1 MNAGGAA
8 FYGPDEVRDLLDY
21 PGCID
26 AVRSAMSALSWS
38 KAEQPLRTIIPLGPG
53 ELFGL
58 MPGTYALRG
67 LFGAKLVSVFNDPDR
82 PGHLTHRGVVVLFDR
97 ADGGI
102 RCIAD
107 AGAVTDIRTACAS
120 AAATDAMARRDSRV
134 LAIFGTGAQA
144 RSHIRALLHVRPIGR
159 IVIWGRS
166 ARRARELEEWAARE
180 TGLEAFSTTDGKAAA
195 ADADIICTVTAAAEP
210 ILLGD
215 WVSPGTHV
223 NLVGSSHLG
232 PTETDNSLVARS
244 RYVADSRASALAA
257 AAEFAAAKA
266 AGIVDDSHI
275 AGEIG
280 DVLLDRIPGRT
291 DAGEVTLYKSL
302 GHVMQDLAS
311 AAYVDERARGRNTS

>member
-1 MNAGGAA
+1 MSA
-8 FYGPDEVRDLLDY
+8 FYTADEDRDLLDY

-26 AVRSAMSALSWS
+26 AIRSAMSALSWS
-38 KAEQPLRTIIPLGPG
+38 KAEQPLRTILPLGPG

-82 PGHLTHRGVVVLFDR
+82 PGRLAHRGVVVLFDR
-97 ADGGI
+97 TDGEI

-107 AGAVTDIRTACAS
+107 AGAITDIRTACAS
-120 AAATDAMARRDSRV
+120 AAATAAMARPDSRV
-134 LAIFGTGAQA
+134 LVIFGTGAQA
-144 RSHIRALLHVRPIGR
+144 RSHIRALVHVRPISR

-166 ARRARELEEWAARE
+166 AKRARELEEWAARE
-180 TGLEAFSTTDGKAAA
+180 TGLDARSTTDGKVAAA
-195 ADADIICTVTAAAEP
+195 GADIICTVTAAADP
-210 ILLGD
+210 ILLGE

-232 PTETDNSLVARS
+232 PAEADSKLVARS

-257 AAEFAAAKA
+257 ASEFAVAKA

-280 DVLLDRIPGRT
+280 DVLLERIPGRT

-302 GHVMQDLAS
+302 GHVVQDLAS
-311 AAYVDERARGRNTS
+311 AAYVDERARERKAA